1 MNKKYKLP
9 KEFATKW
16 LLALRSGKYEQ
27 NKLGALYNYKNNSYC
42 CLGVAASI
50 LGCSK
55 ENMDQSYVEL
65 DTAPKKYPSELLV
78 WDNTGPYELP
88 ILLAK
93 LNDGY
98 NKDTYGLE
106 ENIILLKNIDVSKG
120 YNFNQIADFI
130 ELNTEFYK

>member
-16 LLALRSGKYEQ
+16 LLALRSGKYKQ

-55 ENMDQSYVEL
+55 ENMNQSYI
-65 DTAPKKYPSELLV
+65 DSDIAPKKYPSELLV
-78 WDNTGPYELP
+78 SEYSEPDKLP

-98 NKDTYGLE
+98 NKYINELKNT
-106 ENIILLKNIDVSKG
+106 ILLKEVDISKG
-120 YNFNQIADFI
+120 YDFNQIADFI
-130 ELNTEFYK
+130 ELNVEFY